1 MHSSG
6 YWYAFYFHKKPL
18 IIEARSLGF
27 KRIGV
32 GKTFIH
38 LGIDESKS
46 QFVVWGYPSG
56 SRPDV
61 NLFVR
66 NFLCKLIK

>member
-46 QFVVWGYPSG
+46 QFVV
-56 SRPDV
+56 
-61 NLFVR
+61 
-66 NFLCKLIK
+66 